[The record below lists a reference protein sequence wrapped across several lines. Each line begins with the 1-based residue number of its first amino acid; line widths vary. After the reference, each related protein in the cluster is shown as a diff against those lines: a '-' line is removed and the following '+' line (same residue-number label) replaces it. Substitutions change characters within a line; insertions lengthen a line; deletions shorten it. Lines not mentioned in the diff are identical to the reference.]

1 MRDAQGTYFNRCTQ
15 AARAGRR
22 LRGNHHAE
30 LARQLPLSVVILIS
44 DRGNIMKASRLV
56 IAGSVAALLHVG
68 AAVAQSPTTPP
79 ADQPTQPAQQ
89 GATFE
94 SLDTDSDGRIS
105 KTEAASNQ
113 AVTEQFSRYDK
124 NGNGFIEREEVTS
137 SQSAPSQE
145 PQQPQQ

>member
-1 MRDAQGTYFNRCTQ
+1 
-15 AARAGRR
+15 
-22 LRGNHHAE
+22 
-30 LARQLPLSVVILIS
+30 
-44 DRGNIMKASRLV
+44 MKASRLV
-56 IAGSVAALLHVG
+56 IAGSVAALLHIG
-68 AAVAQSPTTPP
+68 AAVAQSPTTP
-79 ADQPTQPAQQ
+79 AEQPTQPAQQ

-105 KTEAASNQ
+105 KTEAAANQ

-137 SQSAPSQE
+137 SKSAPSEE